1 MVKYSSLKRSTRVRF
16 SVHLYTYLMLY
27 FKYPD
32 IIAIT
37 IFFIID
43 GFLYK
48 YPSIFIYYLIALTV
62 AIYIIYTYGSHKIVG
77 TNLIKNLLEIIS
89 YINKLEKN
97 LDGSSHLA
105 ARLKE
110 TEHDLIKFPK
120 NKNLFSEKNIFIVAW
135 EFYYNSIALTEA
147 NMRYNKDQEYAEN
160 ALIKYIYASSTF

>member
-1 MVKYSSLKRSTRVRF
+1 M
-16 SVHLYTYLMLY
+16 
-27 FKYPD
+27 
-32 IIAIT
+32 
-37 IFFIID
+37 
-43 GFLYK
+43 
-48 YPSIFIYYLIALTV
+48 
-62 AIYIIYTYGSHKIVG
+62 
-77 TNLIKNLLEIIS
+77 LEIIS